1 MKWFNNL
8 KVAYKVL
15 ISCGIMIALILLIA
29 FQGITAVRGDKQAFQ
44 GFYGNQFTPTLY
56 LDKVIRNLLQ
66 IRVNMLLEY
75 IYAERQQWDTVKERR
90 DATGALA
97 QDYNAQWKKYYAINM
112 NADERSIAD
121 QWVAQSREPAEKRR
135 LFAAAIDARDMGKAW
150 TYLIEWRDS
159 YEKLKESTDK
169 LLDMQNTNGQQVMA
183 QQSASADRT
192 TYLSLLYLI
201 LAIVAGVVI
210 TMILARAITGP
221 VRKGLD
227 FAQKLASGDF
237 TERVDI
243 DQKDELGMLAQA
255 LNTSADNLEQM
266 IADIILSGQNLSQAV
281 EQISAGNQNL
291 SQRTSEQA
299 SSLEEVAATIEE
311 VTSSVNQNA
320 ENSIDAKKM
329 TEEGAEKSA
338 EGGRVAGEA
347 VESINEINHASNK
360 IGEIITVINEIAFQ
374 TNLLALNAAV
384 EAARA
389 GEMGRGFAVV
399 AGEVRNLAQRS
410 GNAAKEINTLINDS
424 QEKVS
429 KGTDLVKR
437 SGETL
442 NEIVKSAKASAQLI
456 AEIAAASDEQKRGF
470 DQINTAVS
478 ELDNMTQQNAALVE
492 ETASASEEMASQAQA
507 MLEMMRQF
515 KINRQDG
522 GFRTQGGSAPG
533 KANYRPA
540 AAAKK
545 ASGNSGNG
553 TQPVRHTAPDVPRHT
568 AGGDIGR
575 TLKGDGF
582 EEF

>member
-15 ISCGIMIALILLIA
+15 ISSAIMIALILLIA
-29 FQGITAVRGDKQAFQ
+29 FQGITAVRGDKKAFQ

-66 IRVNMLLEY
+66 IRVNMLQEY
-75 IYAERQQWDTVKERR
+75 IYAGRQQWDTVKDRR
-90 DATGALA
+90 DATGLLA
-97 QDYNAQWKKYYAINM
+97 KDYNAQWKKYYAGNM
-112 NADERSIAD
+112 NADERRLAD
-121 QWVAQSREPAEKRR
+121 QWVTESREPAEKRR
-135 LFAAAIDARDMGKAW
+135 LFAAALDARDMGRAW

-159 YEKLKESTDK
+159 YDKLKQTTDK
-169 LLDMQNTNGQQVMA
+169 LLDLQNTNGRLVME

-192 TYLSLLYLI
+192 TYLSILYLV
-201 LAIVAGVVI
+201 LALLAGVVI
-210 TMILARAITGP
+210 TIILARAITGP

-227 FAQKLASGDF
+227 FAQRLAAGDF

-243 DQKDELGMLAQA
+243 DQKDELGMLAEA
-255 LNTSADNLEQM
+255 LNTSADNLERM
-266 IADIILSGQNLSQAV
+266 ITDIIMSGQNLSQAV

-429 KGTDLVKR
+429 KGTDLVKK

-470 DQINTAVS
+470 DQINTAVA

-507 MLEMMRQF
+507 MLEMMKQF
-515 KINRQDG
+515 KVNARDG
-522 GFRTQGGSAPG
+522 GRVTVSRGGSGHGYAAKPA
-533 KANYRPA
+533 KNNAANDGNGRQPARA
-540 AAAKK
+540 AAA
-545 ASGNSGNG
+545 AIP
-553 TQPVRHTAPDVPRHT
+553 QHT
-568 AGGDIGR
+568 AGSDIGNSMR
-575 TLKGDGF
+575 NDGF

>member
-15 ISCGIMIALILLIA
+15 ISSGIMIALILLIA
-29 FQGITAVRGDKQAFQ
+29 FQGITAVRADKQAFQ

-66 IRVNMLLEY
+66 IRVNMLQEY

-90 DATGALA
+90 DASVALA
-97 QDYNAQWKKYYAINM
+97 QDYNAQWKKFYAGEM
-112 NADERSIAD
+112 DAAERRLAD
-121 QWVAQSREPAEKRR
+121 QWVVQSKEPAEKRR
-135 LFAAAIDARDMGKAW
+135 NFAAALDARDLGKAW
-150 TYLIEWRDS
+150 GYLIEWRDA
-159 YEKLKESTDK
+159 YEKMKVTTDQ
-169 LLDMQNTNGQQVMA
+169 LLELQNTNGRRIMGE
-183 QQSASADRT
+183 QSDAADRT
-192 TYLSLLYLI
+192 TYLSILYL
-201 LAIVAGVVI
+201 LMALFAGVVI
-210 TMILARAITGP
+210 TIILARAITGP
-221 VRKGLD
+221 VKKGLE
-227 FAQKLASGDF
+227 FAQRLAAGDF

-243 DQKDELGMLAQA
+243 DQKDELGMLSDA
-255 LNTSADNLEQM
+255 LNASADNLERM

-320 ENSIDAKKM
+320 ENSREARKM

-338 EGGRVAGEA
+338 LGGDVAGEA

-389 GEMGRGFAVV
+389 GDMGRGFAVV

-410 GNAAKEINTLINDS
+410 ANAAKEINTLINDS
-424 QEKVS
+424 QDKVS

-456 AEIAAASDEQKRGF
+456 AEIAAASEEQKRGF

-515 KINRQDG
+515 KINSQNDNISRAQFSSGRPHAMETVKKAAGNG
-522 GFRTQGGSAPG
+522 GNG
-533 KANYRPA
+533 KQQSKPA
-540 AAAKK
+540 APAI
-545 ASGNSGNG
+545 
-553 TQPVRHTAPDVPRHT
+553 PRHT
-568 AGGDIGR
+568 TGSDIGS